1 MLLEFASMSNRDG
14 DLVGRIEIKQGSAGS
29 VPVDIKPSIGEL
41 LRPPMKTSVD
51 EFDSTMNRM
60 QGFQRVES
68 SFTSSSTP
76 DKILQSV
83 VKNCALTLVGNKP
96 TSSDSKLRFMALLP
110 SSNDPVLVSVQTP
123 QGGGGA
129 GKIVVCCDHAVAIN
143 SILSLM
149 KRAVAP

>member
-1 MLLEFASMSNRDG
+1 MVLEFASTSNRDG

-41 LRPPMKTSVD
+41 LRPPMKCSVD

-68 SFTSSSTP
+68 SFTGAYSSP
-76 DKILQSV
+76 DVVLQSV
-83 VKNCALTLVGNKP
+83 SKQSALVLVGNKAA
-96 TSSDSKLRFMALLP
+96 TDGKFRFMAMLP
-110 SSNDPVLVSVQTP
+110 ASNDPVLVLVETTS
-123 QGGGGA
+123 GGGS

-149 KRAVAP
+149 KRAVMP